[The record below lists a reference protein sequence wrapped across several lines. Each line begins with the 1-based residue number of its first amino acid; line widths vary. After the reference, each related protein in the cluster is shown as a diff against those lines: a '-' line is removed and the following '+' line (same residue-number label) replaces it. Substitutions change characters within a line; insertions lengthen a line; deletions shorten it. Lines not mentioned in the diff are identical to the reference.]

1 MEKHMQ
7 DLNTILE
14 AGLRL
19 NDAAHHATGVAAHA
33 IQNLSIAENMSSD
46 CCSSNNYPTP
56 PQ

>member
-1 MEKHMQ
+1 MQ

-19 NDAAHHATGVAAHA
+19 NDVTHHTAGMVTHT
-33 IQNLSIAENMSSD
+33 IQSLSIAESMSSD

>member
-1 MEKHMQ
+1 MQ

-14 AGLRL
+14 TGLRL

>member
-1 MEKHMQ
+1 MQ
-7 DLNTILE
+7 DLNVILE

-19 NDAAHHATGVAAHA
+19 NDVAHHTNGIVTHA
-33 IQNLSIAENMSSD
+33 MQNLSIAESMSSD